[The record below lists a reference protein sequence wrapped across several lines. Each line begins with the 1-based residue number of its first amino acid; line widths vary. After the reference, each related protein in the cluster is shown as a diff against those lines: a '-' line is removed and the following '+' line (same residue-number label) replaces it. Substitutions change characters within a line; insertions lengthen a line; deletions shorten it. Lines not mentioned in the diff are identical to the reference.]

1 MFKFTSLLISSGNY
15 QELTKFY
22 EEVFKKP
29 ADPMMGWQ
37 VGDLN
42 IVVMEHSEINGK
54 SKEGPRVMINLETGD
69 VPTEFERIK
78 NIAGAS
84 VIKEPYQMTM
94 DGKIVSKEEEQD
106 DGFWIAT
113 LADPDGNYFQLM
125 SPWNPT
131 DQSN

>member
-1 MFKFTSLLISSGNY
+1 MFNATSLLISSGNY
-15 QELTKFY
+15 QELNTFY

-37 VGDLN
+37 VGELH
-42 IVVMEHSEINGK
+42 IVVMEHSEIHGK
-54 SKEGPRVMINLETGD
+54 SKEGSRLMLNLETEN
-69 VPTEFERIK
+69 VPSEFERIK
-78 NIAGAS
+78 NIEGAS

-94 DGKIVSKEEEQD
+94 DGKIVPKEEEKD

-125 SPWNPT
+125 SPWNPS
-131 DQSN
+131 DQSH